1 MANNLSKRI
10 KAFRLSKE
18 MNQVEAA
25 VVLGISIATLQRIE
39 SGSSE
44 GSDLSRAR
52 IENRLKNLSERE
64 TVAA

>member
-1 MANNLSKRI
+1 MANKLGKRI

-25 VVLGISIATLQRIE
+25 VVLGISIATLQRLE
-39 SGSSE
+39 AGSSA

-64 TVAA
+64 TAAA